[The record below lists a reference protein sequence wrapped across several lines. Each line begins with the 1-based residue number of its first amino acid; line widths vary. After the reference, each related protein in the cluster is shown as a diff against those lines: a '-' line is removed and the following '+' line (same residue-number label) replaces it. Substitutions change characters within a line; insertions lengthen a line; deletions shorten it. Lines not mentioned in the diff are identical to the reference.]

1 MKAAA
6 SKTKKMTKNYED
18 KKDNDSCCDNP
29 DDNNDND
36 NSRNTNHT
44 AKNNNQNTRMRL
56 VMILIIVVVVEEK
69 VEVEVVAVVVG
80 GRRRSFPLVRRR
92 FERICYN
99 TPFLDLSF
107 CMASALLLS
116 RVPKNAH
123 PGLGDS
129 AFSSGGD
136 IFLVGAQ
143 AK

>member
-6 SKTKKMTKNYED
+6 SKKKKMTKKYED
-18 KKDNDSCCDNP
+18 KKDNDSCRDNP
-29 DDNNDND
+29 DDNKI
-36 NSRNTNHT
+36 TPL
-44 AKNNNQNTRMRL
+44 KIIKQNTRMRL
-56 VMILIIVVVVEEK
+56 VMIIIIVVVVEEK

-80 GRRRSFPLVRRR
+80 GRRRSSPLVRRR

-116 RVPKNAH
+116 RVPKKAH